1 MLVLTIQCGKAKDL
15 LACSNDIKKLHEKMK
30 DEVLGFIA
38 EVYGNDEDALDWLMP
53 VSDDMNYWSD
63 EDEEYPTIYRIESVE
78 EI

>member
-1 MLVLTIQCGKAKDL
+1 MFVLSIQRGESVEL

-30 DEVLGFIA
+30 EEVLGFLA
-38 EVYGNDEDALDWLMP
+38 EVYADDDDAFDWLMP
-53 VSDDMNYWSD
+53 VTDDMNYWSD